1 MKKTMNKKYQI
12 LNHYKG
18 LKAILF
24 VMLLC
29 LSFGE
34 AVAQSLRI
42 NLTVNS
48 RPSAYLAEWYRPQNG
63 LVVLTTM
70 KGEEMDQTY
79 IRFETEIYNMDE
91 QLVYT
96 LPVTNSSPI
105 ALSGNVMTF
114 PLSDVLQLQNGHFA
128 DSRMT
133 NSFARGGKLPADK
146 YTIRL
151 RIWHGMEDF
160 QIAEWT
166 PPKVFLISSYQLPTL
181 IAPANEQELDM
192 NKARSVITFR
202 WTPLA
207 PSMGQSVASYRVQI
221 WRVLPNQTPM
231 QTMRS
236 TPPIEDRLVKG
247 ITQYIWQPRLSM
259 MDDDPVET
267 NQFIWSVQTLDE
279 KDMPVETTDSSM
291 NGYSEPATFTIVN
304 EENKARVVTGNK
316 EKENEN

>member
-18 LKAILF
+18 MKAILL
-24 VMLLC
+24 VMLFSL
-29 LSFGE
+29 LIGE
-34 AVAQSLRI
+34 ASAQSFRVQL
-42 NLTVNS
+42 NVNS

-63 LVVLTTM
+63 IVVLTTM

-79 IRFETEIYNMDE
+79 IRFETEIYNIDE

-96 LPVTNSSPI
+96 LPVTNSSPF
-105 ALSGNVMTF
+105 AASGNVMTLS
-114 PLSDVLQLQNGHFA
+114 LSDILQLQNGHFA

-133 NSFARGGKLPADK
+133 NSFAGGGKLPSGQ

-151 RIWHGMEDF
+151 RIWHGMEDY
-160 QIAEWT
+160 QITEWT
-166 PPKVFLISSYQLPTL
+166 PPKVFLINSYQLPTL

-202 WTPLA
+202 WTPLT
-207 PSMGQSVASYRVQI
+207 PSIAQSVASYRIQI
-221 WRVLPNQTPM
+221 WRVLPDQTPM

-236 TPPIEDRLVKG
+236 IPPIEDRIVKG
-247 ITQYIWQPRLSM
+247 TTQFIWQPRLSM
-259 MDDDPVET
+259 MDEDPVET

-279 KDMPVETTDSSM
+279 MGMPVETTDPSM
-291 NGYSEPATFTIVN
+291 QGYSEPATFTVANI
-304 EENKARVVTGNK
+304 ENNAKVVTSKN
-316 EKENEN
+316 ENENEN